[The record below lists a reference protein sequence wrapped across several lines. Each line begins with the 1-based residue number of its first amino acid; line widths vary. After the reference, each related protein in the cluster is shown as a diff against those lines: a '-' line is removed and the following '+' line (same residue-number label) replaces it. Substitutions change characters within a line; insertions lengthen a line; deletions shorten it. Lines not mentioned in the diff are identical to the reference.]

1 MPPVGPFSSHA
12 LQPKGVLF
20 EQPSLNEYREALDR
34 EACTEVTLPS
44 CAPPAAVPAAPPAAV
59 PAAGHTAYA
68 RPVTLAVTAA
78 GGALLHVSVS
88 FD

>member
-44 CAPPAAVPAAPPAAV
+44 CAPPAAVPAAV

-78 GGALLHVSVS
+78 GWALLHVSVS

>member
-1 MPPVGPFSSHA
+1 MAMPPVGPFSSHA
-12 LQPKGVLF
+12 PQPAGVLF
-20 EQPSLNEYREALDR
+20 EQPSLNEYREAL
-34 EACTEVTLPS
+34 EVIPS
-44 CAPPAAVPAAPPAAV
+44 CALPAAAPPAAV

-68 RPVTLAVTAA
+68 GPVTLAVTAA

>member
-12 LQPKGVLF
+12 LQPEGVLF

-44 CAPPAAVPAAPPAAV
+44 CAPPAAPPAAV